1 MKNRNY
7 NNIQEWW
14 LKFKRHTLWK
24 NSLFGNKTLSIKH
37 NCIPLKWQ
45 TMCCLTLRIAQCFF
59 YELGSR
65 EEILAE
71 VKGRDV
77 FCHHAVVDHLH
88 VAVVTSPGVHV
99 VPRPLCCVQDVCD
112 PQPLKTT
119 RVFSG
124 LPARWQN

>member
-1 MKNRNY
+1 M
-7 NNIQEWW
+7 E
-14 LKFKRHTLWK
+14 KFPFWEQNLV
-24 NSLFGNKTLSIKH
+24 NKTQLHPAKMAMA
-37 NCIPLKWQ
+37 
-45 TMCCLTLRIAQCFF
+45 MCCLTLRIAQCFF